1 MLSTQEV
8 RRDIPILDK
17 LIYMDCA
24 ATSPIPRPVLEA
36 MQSYW
41 EECPFNYGRSLA
53 VFKLS
58 KEVNRRCSGAMDAL
72 AGLINASSQE
82 LVFTKNTTE
91 ALNIVTHGVNF
102 APGDEVIIS
111 NIEHQSNFIPWLYIG
126 KNKDVKI
133 KVAIA
138 NEEGIVTPEEI
149 QNKISSRTKLISIN
163 HASNIFGSIQD
174 VKAIGRIAHD
184 NSARLLIDAAQTVG
198 RLSIDVKDI
207 DCDFLAMCGRK
218 SLMGPQGTGALYG
231 KREALEELTP
241 HIVGGGAADLKGL
254 GEFTF
259 AELPHRFHAG
269 IYNAMGIIGLGRSV
283 EYVSKDIG
291 IERIRSHVKNLY
303 SYLRKEMDQID
314 SVTTYGPRDLEQQN
328 GVLSFTLSDFD
339 SREVSRQ
346 LDDQAS
352 IIVAAGSHGSTTA
365 MQQLDVGGTV
375 RVSLQFYNTEQEV
388 DKLISTLNHIGK

>member
-1 MLSTQEV
+1 
-8 RRDIPILDK
+8 
-17 LIYMDCA
+17 
-24 ATSPIPRPVLEA
+24 
-36 MQSYW
+36 
-41 EECPFNYGRSLA
+41 
-53 VFKLS
+53 
-58 KEVNRRCSGAMDAL
+58 MDAL